1 VASKKKQEKPL
12 AWLDGGIKT
21 PPFTLEARLEAGYNL
36 RRIQQGELLEMP
48 HSRQMPD
55 IGAGCHE
62 LRINDKK
69 KTWRIV
75 YHIGDEDIAI
85 LDVFEKK
92 TNKTSKR
99 TIKACQKRLGG
110 YLAEG

>member
-1 VASKKKQEKPL
+1 MASKKKQEKPL

-85 LDVFEKK
+85 LDGSRRRPTRHQREL
-92 TNKTSKR
+92 SKLVR
-99 TIKACQKRLGG
+99 SG
-110 YLAEG
+110 